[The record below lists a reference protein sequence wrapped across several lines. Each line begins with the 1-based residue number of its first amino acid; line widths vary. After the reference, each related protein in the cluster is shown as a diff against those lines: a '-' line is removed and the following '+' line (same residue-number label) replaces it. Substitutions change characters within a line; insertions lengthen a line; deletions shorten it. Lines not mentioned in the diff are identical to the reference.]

1 MSGAVPVVLDTNALL
16 LPFTDGTDLA
26 HEVGGLLGAVRFVV
40 PLPVVTELETL
51 AAGGDATARAARG
64 ALRFLDHARL
74 DTESSARPGDDA
86 VLDVAVRLGAA
97 VLSNDRRLQAE
108 ARRRGLVVLASRGR
122 GRLHRL
128 DSSVA

>member
-16 LPFTDGTDLA
+16 LPFTDGTDL
-26 HEVGGLLGAVRFVV
+26 HEAEALLGAVRFVV

-51 AAGGDATARAARG
+51 AAGGDATARAAQG
-64 ALRFLDHARL
+64 ALRLLARF
-74 DTESSARPGDDA
+74 DTEPSTRPGDDA

-97 VLSNDRRLQAE
+97 VLSNDRRLQSE